1 VNEKIKKIENS
12 NLPLISGGPDLCII
26 KYNAELDKIVVDM
39 RQEPIVE
46 SEKDQIDVFCK
57 DNDIDNL
64 LIFHNN
70 VAMKNTENY
79 YSFPYLLIT
88 TQKYMKR
95 DSQYGKIDLKSKKEK
110 IYNCLNSMEKEHR
123 TIIFDNL
130 KRKGL
135 LNMGFV
141 SYIDRGVILPKKID
155 PMGKSP
161 IGWDCFN
168 YYVTEKSYF
177 SVVTETQHEYDNPD
191 YDGLHITEKTYK
203 ALISQPFIIVGQYG
217 HLKKLREYGF
227 ETYSELFDESYD
239 LIKNPRKRLNFI
251 VDEIERL
258 CNMDERKLKE
268 IYKFVLWKVDYNRN
282 IMLNFKDDDYSNLML
297 EHFSSP
303 FQLFSMYTH
312 QRVQV
317 INEK

>member
-1 VNEKIKKIENS
+1 
-12 NLPLISGGPDLCII
+12 
-26 KYNAELDKIVVDM
+26 M
-39 RQEPIVE
+39 
-46 SEKDQIDVFCK
+46 
-57 DNDIDNL
+57 
-64 LIFHNN
+64 
-70 VAMKNTENY
+70 
-79 YSFPYLLIT
+79 
-88 TQKYMKR
+88 
-95 DSQYGKIDLKSKKEK
+95 
-110 IYNCLNSMEKEHR
+110 
-123 TIIFDNL
+123 
-130 KRKGL
+130 
-135 LNMGFV
+135 
-141 SYIDRGVILPKKID
+141 
-155 PMGKSP
+155 
-161 IGWDCFN
+161 
-168 YYVTEKSYF
+168 
-177 SVVTETQHEYDNPD
+177 
-191 YDGLHITEKTYK
+191 
-203 ALISQPFIIVGQYG
+203 GQYG

-227 ETYSELFDESYD
+227 ETYPELFDESYD